1 MKKLALFISIFAL
14 ALPVVSAP
22 SASAET
28 FKFQSGPLTNLDPAG
43 TTINGGFTT
52 FTTKGGMYIQQCI
65 APVAGARPA
74 TCSDDLQLW
83 VTTKGEVGSVI
94 STGPIAFKVAAQITG
109 RGTTVDCTKTSCGLF
124 FRLDRTAGADTSE
137 DLFLP
142 ITFRAGVAAPL
153 LPADVI
159 RVTLNAAPLIRNVPT
174 NLPYRQS
181 AQIVATSLSGLPV
194 TLTSLTPECSYAN
207 GVLTALKGA
216 GQCALSHR
224 TAGNDKFAASSAT
237 YPFILQPGS
246 QSIERPGKRLLIGKA
261 RAFPTE
267 TSFGSPITYKSLSK
281 NCRVD
286 LNLIEALEKGGTCT
300 VLATAPAKE
309 GMWREMSVQLK
320 VLVSALTPRR

>member
-22 SASAET
+22 SASATT
-28 FKFQSGPLTNLDPAG
+28 FVFQSGPLTNLDPAG
-43 TTINGGFTT
+43 ATINGAFTK
-52 FTTKGGMYIQQCI
+52 FTTKSGMYIQQCV
-65 APVAGARPA
+65 APVSGVRPA
-74 TCSDDLQLW
+74 TCSDELQLW
-83 VTTKGEVGSVI
+83 VSTKGEVGSI
-94 STGPIAFKVAAQITG
+94 SSTGPIAFKVAAQITG

-142 ITFRAGVAAPL
+142 ISFRAGVAAPS
-153 LPADVI
+153 LPADVV
-159 RVTLNAAPLIRNVPT
+159 RVTLNSAPLIRNVPV

-181 AQIVATSLSGLPV
+181 AQVVATSLSGLPV
-194 TLTSLTPECSYAN
+194 TLTSLTPECSYSN

-237 YPFILQPGS
+237 YPFILQPGV
-246 QSIERPGKRLLIGKA
+246 QTIERAAKRLLIGKP
-261 RAFPTE
+261 RALPVE
-267 TSFGSPITYKSLSK
+267 TSFGSPISYESLSK
-281 NCRVD
+281 NCTVE
-286 LNLIEALEKGGTCT
+286 LNLIQALEKGGSCT

-309 GMWREMSVQLK
+309 GMWLAMSVQLR

>member
-1 MKKLALFISIFAL
+1 MKKLALFISAFAL
-14 ALPVVSAP
+14 VLPVVSAP

-28 FKFQSGPLTNLDPAG
+28 FVFQSGPLNNLDPAG
-43 TTINGGFTT
+43 ATINGGFTK

-74 TCSDDLQLW
+74 TCSDELQLW
-83 VTTKGEVGSVI
+83 VTSKAEVGSVI
-94 STGPIAFKVAAQITG
+94 STGPIAFKVASQISG

-142 ITFRAGVAAPL
+142 ISFRAGVAAPL
-153 LPADVI
+153 LPADVV
-159 RVTLNAAPLIRNVPT
+159 RVTMNSAPLIRNVPT

-194 TLTSLTPECSYAN
+194 TITSLTPDCSYAN
-207 GVLTALKGA
+207 GVVTALKGA

-246 QSIERPGKRLLIGKA
+246 QSIEKAGKRLLVGKA

-267 TSFGSPITYKSLSK
+267 TSFGSPITYRSLSA
-281 NCRVD
+281 NCRVES
-286 LNLIEALEKGGTCT
+286 NLIQALEKGGTCT
-300 VLATAPAKE
+300 ILATAPAKE
-309 GMWREMSVQLK
+309 GMWREMSVQLR